1 MAKPLAWMEKDKIYG
16 RSQTIQRIFDV
27 SRESINQ
34 WVKKYKLPV
43 EKDGRSTKYNLK
55 EVVQWKIDKEIADA
69 IKGMG
74 DIDDDVEFANLPM
87 EVLNHTMKAYAT
99 KKLKHESSIKELQE
113 KVEKGKYI
121 PADRVDY
128 NMAQLAGV
136 FISILK
142 ELRQVLPVKLENKDA
157 KTIEDLLDEYF
168 DSLVTKMKKAAEDV

>member
-1 MAKPLAWMEKDKIYG
+1 MAKPIVWMEKDKIYG
-16 RSQTIQRIFDV
+16 RSQAIQRIFDI
-27 SRESINQ
+27 SRETVNQ

-43 EKDGRSTKYNLK
+43 EKDGRTTKYNLK
-55 EVVQWKIDKEIADA
+55 NVVDWKVNKEIADA

-74 DIDDDVEFANLPM
+74 DLDNDVEFASLPM
-87 EVLNHTMKAYAT
+87 EMLNHTMKAYAT

-128 NMAQLAGV
+128 NMAQLAGI

-142 ELRQVLPVKLENKDA
+142 EIRTILPTKVENKSA
-157 KTIEDLLDEYF
+157 AIIEDITDEYF
-168 DSLVTKMKKAAEDV
+168 DSLIKKMQEANV